1 MLLGL
6 QPVTIHTAAV
16 APQPS
21 CKAIT
26 VISALPLLTVYDAE
40 RDVLWLPRGGAAT
53 AAAAG

>member
-26 VISALPLLTVYDAE
+26 VISALPLLAAYDAE
-40 RDVLWLPRGGAAT
+40 HDVLWLPHEGAA